1 MQLAAT
7 LPEPSTERVAVHVRK
22 AAIREIRSGHPW
34 VWDGSIERLSKPG
47 KPGDLAVIF
56 DDKREFTA
64 IGLLDP
70 DSPIMVRILHQGKP
84 RTIDDDFFSER
95 ILEAVARRQPLIDD
109 PDTTGYRLVHGEND
123 RLPGLVV
130 DRYAD
135 SLVVR
140 IDTTAWLPHLRSVLA
155 PLVDLTE
162 PDRVVMRASRRI
174 SASLP
179 PDLHDGATLLGD
191 PPTEP
196 IAFRENGLIFEADIE
211 RGQKTG
217 HFLDQRANRLLV
229 GERCRDGDVLDLF
242 CNTGGFSVHAAAGG
256 ARSVHSVDLSPHA
269 IDATQRHME
278 LNRSERDFGTEH
290 TTAVADAFDALE
302 SLLDRR
308 ARFDV
313 LVVDPPSFAPNAAS
327 VPGARRAYRRLTA
340 LAIQLLGSGGTL
352 FQASCSSRIDAIDFH
367 DLIADELDMAGFK
380 ATDEVRTAHTIDHP
394 IAFAEGAYLKATLAD
409 ITRRR

>member
-1 MQLAAT
+1 MQLTAS
-7 LPEPSTERVAVHVRK
+7 LPGPSDERVAVHVRK

-34 VWDGSIERLSKPG
+34 IWDGSIERQSKPG
-47 KPGDLAVIF
+47 EPGDLAVVF
-56 DDKREFTA
+56 DDKRDFAA

-70 DSPIMVRILHQGKP
+70 GSPITVRILHQGKP
-84 RTIDDDFFSER
+84 RTIDDAFFAER
-95 ILEAVARRQPLIDD
+95 VLEAVARRQPLIDD

-140 IDTTAWLPHLRSVLA
+140 IDTIAWLPHLRSVLA
-155 PLVDLTE
+155 PVLELTE
-162 PDRVVMRASRRI
+162 PDRVVLRASRRI
-174 SASLP
+174 SGSLP

-191 PPTEP
+191 PPGAP

-229 GERCRDGDVLDLF
+229 GQRCHDADVLDMF

-269 IDATQRHME
+269 VEATRHHIEANRAE
-278 LNRSERDFGTEH
+278 LAFAAEH
-290 TTAVADAFDALE
+290 TFDVADAFDALE
-302 SLLDRR
+302 ALVDRR

-313 LVVDPPSFAPNAAS
+313 VVVDPPSFAPNAAS

-352 FQASCSSRIDAIDFH
+352 FQASCSSRIEALDFH

-394 IAFAEGAYLKATLAD
+394 IAFTEGAYLKATLAD

>member
-1 MQLAAT
+1 MQLAAI

-22 AAIREIRSGHPW
+22 AAIREIRAGHPW
-34 VWDGSIERLSKPG
+34 IWDGSVERLSKPG
-47 KPGDLAVIF
+47 APGDLAVVF
-56 DDKREFTA
+56 DDKRDFAA
-64 IGLLDP
+64 IGLFDP
-70 DSPIMVRILHQGKP
+70 DNPIMVRVLHQGRP
-84 RTIDDDFFSER
+84 RTIDNEFFAER
-95 ILEAVARRQPLIDD
+95 ILEAITRRQSLIDD
-109 PDTTGYRLVHGEND
+109 PNTTGYRLVHGEND

-140 IDTTAWLPHLRSVLA
+140 IDTVAWLPHLRSALA

-162 PDRVVMRASRRI
+162 PERVVLRASRRI
-174 SASLP
+174 SGSLP
-179 PDLHDGATLLGD
+179 PDLHDGVTLLGT
-191 PPTEP
+191 PPTGAIE
-196 IAFRENGLIFEADIE
+196 FRENGLIFEADIE

-229 GERCRDGDVLDLF
+229 GERCNDADVLDLF

-269 IDATQRHME
+269 VEATKRHME
-278 LNRSERDFGTEH
+278 LNRAELGFAAEH
-290 TTAVADAFDALE
+290 TAAVADAFDALE

-313 LVVDPPSFAPNAAS
+313 VVVDPPSFAPNAAS

>member
-1 MQLAAT
+1 VQLTAS
-7 LPEPSTERVAVHVRK
+7 LPEPSDERVAVHVRK

-34 VWDGSIERLSKPG
+34 IWDGSIERQSKPG
-47 KPGDLAVIF
+47 EPGDLAVIF
-56 DDKREFTA
+56 DDKRDFAA

-70 DSPIMVRILHQGKP
+70 GSPISVRVLHQGKP
-84 RTIDDDFFSER
+84 RTIDDAFFAER
-95 ILEAVARRQPLIDD
+95 VLEAVARRQPLIDD
-109 PDTTGYRLVHGEND
+109 PNTTGYRLVHGEND

-140 IDTTAWLPHLRSVLA
+140 IDTIAWLPHLRSVLA
-155 PLVDLTE
+155 PVLELTE
-162 PDRVVMRASRRI
+162 PDRVVLRASRRI
-174 SASLP
+174 SGSLP
-179 PDLHDGATLLGD
+179 ADLSDGATLLGD
-191 PPTEP
+191 PPDGP
-196 IAFRENGLIFEADIE
+196 IVFRENGLIFEADIE

-229 GERCRDGDVLDLF
+229 GQRCRDADVLDMF

-269 IDATQRHME
+269 VEATRHHME
-278 LNRSERDFGTEH
+278 LNRTELGFEAEH
-290 TTAVADAFDALE
+290 TFAVADAFDALE
-302 SLLDRR
+302 ALTDRR

-313 LVVDPPSFAPNAAS
+313 VVVDPPSFAPNAAS

-352 FQASCSSRIDAIDFH
+352 FQASCSSRIEALDFH

>member
-1 MQLAAT
+1 MQLTAS

-22 AAIREIRSGHPW
+22 SAIREIRSGHPW
-34 VWDGSIERLSKPG
+34 IWDGSIERQSKPG
-47 KPGDLAVIF
+47 APGDFAVIF
-56 DDKREFTA
+56 DHKRDFTA

-70 DSPIMVRILHQGKP
+70 ESPIAVRILHQGKP
-84 RTIDDDFFSER
+84 RTIDDEFFAER
-95 ILEAVARRQPLIDD
+95 VLTAVSRRQPLIDD
-109 PDTTGYRLVHGEND
+109 PGTTAFRLVHGEND
-123 RLPGLVV
+123 QLPGLVV

-140 IDTTAWLPHLRSVLA
+140 LDTLAWLPHLRSVLA
-155 PLVDLTE
+155 PLIELTE
-162 PDRVVMRASRRI
+162 PERIVMRASRRI
-174 SASLP
+174 SSSLP
-179 PDLHDGATLLGD
+179 TGLHDGATLLGD
-191 PPTEP
+191 PPTGE
-196 IAFRENGLIFEADIE
+196 ITFRENGLIFEADIE

-229 GERCRDGDVLDLF
+229 GERCRDADVLDVF

-269 IDATQRHME
+269 IDATSRHME
-278 LNRSERDFGTEH
+278 LNRAEREFSTDH

-302 SLLDRR
+302 SLVDRR

-313 LVVDPPSFAPNAAS
+313 AIVDPPSFAPNAAS

-352 FQASCSSRIDAIDFH
+352 FQASCSSRIEAIDFH

-394 IAFAEGAYLKATLAD
+394 IAFPEGAYLKATLAD